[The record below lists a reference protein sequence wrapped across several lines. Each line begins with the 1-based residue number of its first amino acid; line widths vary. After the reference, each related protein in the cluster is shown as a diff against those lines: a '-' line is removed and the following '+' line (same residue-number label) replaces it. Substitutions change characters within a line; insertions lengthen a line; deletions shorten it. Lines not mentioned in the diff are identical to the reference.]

1 MLNYFTS
8 CLYSFVY
15 EPVYGFFWETLR
27 EIKVKGVYSLG
38 ASPKVA
44 LLVLYR
50 FSRSATRSSTG
61 IATIDLGVV
70 GRIFTIRHIC
80 NFIVGTVV

>member
-1 MLNYFTS
+1 MS
-8 CLYSFVY
+8 C
-15 EPVYGFFWETLR
+15 FWETLR

-44 LLVLYR
+44 LLALHR

-61 IATIDLGVV
+61 IATFKKGE
-70 GRIFTIRHIC
+70 GEF
-80 NFIVGTVV
+80 